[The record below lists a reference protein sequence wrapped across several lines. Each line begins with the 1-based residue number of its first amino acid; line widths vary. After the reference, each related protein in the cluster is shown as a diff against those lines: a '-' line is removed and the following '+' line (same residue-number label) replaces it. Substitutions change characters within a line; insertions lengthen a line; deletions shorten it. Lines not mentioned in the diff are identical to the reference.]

1 VAQGTF
7 ALRLGRVE
15 FRFWG
20 ELLCCQPGRWLAGFS
35 WRPFSRHFYFLTSF
49 FLMALK
55 ETIDAQIKQ
64 AMLAKDKVRLT
75 ALRSI
80 KSQILLAETAEGAS
94 ATGLSADQE
103 LKLLNKAAKQR
114 RESAATYK
122 EQFRSDLEEVEL
134 AELAIIEEFLPQQ
147 LTEGELVEKLVSI
160 IQRTGAKG
168 PSDLGKVM
176 GVAARELSGQADG
189 KRISEVVNMLLNN
202 TDF

>member
-1 VAQGTF
+1 
-7 ALRLGRVE
+7 
-15 FRFWG
+15 
-20 ELLCCQPGRWLAGFS
+20 
-35 WRPFSRHFYFLTSF
+35 
-49 FLMALK
+49 MALK
-55 ETIDAQIKQ
+55 DTIDAGIKQ

-122 EQFRSDLEEVEL
+122 EQFRSDLEETEL

-147 LTEGELVEKLVSI
+147 ITESELVEKLVGI

>member
-1 VAQGTF
+1 M
-7 ALRLGRVE
+7 
-15 FRFWG
+15 
-20 ELLCCQPGRWLAGFS
+20 S
-35 WRPFSRHFYFLTSF
+35 
-49 FLMALK
+49 LK
-55 ETIDAQIKQ
+55 ERIEADIKQ
-64 AMLAKDKVRLT
+64 AMLAKDKTRLL

-114 RESAATYK
+114 RDSAATYK
-122 EQFRSDLEEVEL
+122 EQFRSDLEETEL

-147 LTEGELVEKLVSI
+147 LSEGDLVQKLVDI